1 MTKTNKSS
9 IKKPLIVGLG
19 GVGTLLAALLN
30 ERGMKVTAF
39 DKAKPASVPR
49 GVKFIAGDA
58 ENEKAFAKILQDHDA
73 VIACLPYHL
82 TLNVAK
88 AAHKAGI
95 AYFDPTEDVKSTEA
109 VRKLAKTAKKPMI
122 PQCGLAPGLIAIIGA
137 HLVGEFDRKTL
148 RYLRLRVGALPRH
161 PTGQLGYAGNWSLE
175 GLIHEYIADCDV
187 ITDGQ
192 RQKIAPLRNEEIL
205 RIDGT
210 EYEAFTTSGG
220 LGTMTETFK
229 GLVETLDYKSIRYP
243 GHLAGMRLL
252 LEDLRFRQNPDELVK
267 RIRHAL
273 PPDDEDRV
281 LMHISAQG
289 AIKGRMQTRV
299 LAAQYNPIELAGKM
313 RPAILWT
320 TAASIAAVVEL
331 ASAGKLPAKG
341 FVRQEDIPL
350 PLFLSTAHGKL
361 FAKYCPKLMSL

>member
-1 MTKTNKSS
+1 MK

-19 GVGTLLAALLN
+19 GVGSLLAALLH
-30 ERGMKVTAF
+30 ERGMKVSAL
-39 DKAKPASVPR
+39 DKTKNNVPR
-49 GVKFIAGDA
+49 GVNFIAGDVTD
-58 ENEKAFAKILQDHDA
+58 EKAFAKILKNHDA

-82 TLNVAK
+82 TLAVAK
-88 AAHKAGI
+88 AAHKAAI
-95 AYFDPTEDVKSTEA
+95 AYFDPTEDVKTTA
-109 VRKLAKTAKKPMI
+109 TVQKLARTAKKPMI
-122 PQCGLAPGLIAIIGA
+122 PQCGLAPGIIGIIGS
-137 HLVGEFDRKTL
+137 HLAKEFDKKTL

-187 ITDGQ
+187 IADGH
-192 RQKIAPLRNEEIL
+192 RQKIAPLRNPEIL
-205 RIDGT
+205 RIEGT

-281 LMHISAQG
+281 LIHISAQG

-299 LAAQYNPIELAGKM
+299 LAAQYDPIMLAGKM

-331 ASAGKLPAKG
+331 ASTGKLPARG
-341 FVRQEDIPL
+341 FVKQEDIPL
-350 PLFLSTAHGKL
+350 PLFLATHHGKL
-361 FAKYCPKLMSL
+361 FAKYCPKLTSL

>member
-1 MTKTNKSS
+1 
-9 IKKPLIVGLG
+9 
-19 GVGTLLAALLN
+19 
-30 ERGMKVTAF
+30 MKVTAF
-39 DKAKPASVPR
+39 DKNKNASAPK
-49 GVKFIAGDA
+49 GVKVIAGDM
-58 ENEKAFAKILQDHDA
+58 ENEAAFTRVLKNHDA

-95 AYFDPTEDVKSTEA
+95 TYFDPTEDVRSTEL
-109 VRKLAKTAKKPMI
+109 VRKLSRTAKKPMI

-137 HLVGEFDRKTL
+137 HLAAEFDKKTL
-148 RYLRLRVGALPRH
+148 RYLKLRVGALPQN

-187 ITDGQ
+187 ITDGK

-205 RIDGT
+205 RIDGM

-229 GLVETLDYKSIRYP
+229 GKVETLDYKSIRYP

-252 LEDLRFRQNPDELVK
+252 LEDLRFRQSPDELVK
-267 RIRHAL
+267 RIRYAL

-289 AIKGRMQTRV
+289 EINGRLQTRALV
-299 LAAQYNPIELAGKM
+299 AQYDPLKIAGKM

-320 TAASIAAVVEL
+320 TAASIAAVVEM
-331 ASAGKLPAKG
+331 ASASKLPARG
-341 FVRQEDIPL
+341 FVKQEDIAL
-350 PLFLSTAHGKL
+350 PDFLKTTHGKL
-361 FAKYCPKLMSL
+361 FAKYCPKLESL

>member
-1 MTKTNKSS
+1 MAKTT
-9 IKKPLIVGLG
+9 IKKPLIVGMG
-19 GVGTLLAALLN
+19 GVGSLLATLLS

-39 DKAKPASVPR
+39 DRVKGPNVPK
-49 GVKFIAGDA
+49 GIKFISGDVSNA
-58 ENEKAFAKILQDHDA
+58 ASFTKILKEHDA

-82 TLNVAK
+82 TLGVAK

-95 AYFDPTEDVKSTEA
+95 TYFDPTEDVYSTEA
-109 VRKLAKTAKKPMI
+109 VRKLAKTSKQPMI
-122 PQCGLAPGLIAIIGA
+122 PQCGLAPGIVGIIGS
-137 HLVGEFDRKTL
+137 HLAKKFDKKSL
-148 RYLRLRVGALPRH
+148 RYIKLRVGALPRH

-187 ITDGQ
+187 IADGR
-192 RQKIAPLRNEEIL
+192 RQKIAPLRNAEIL
-205 RIDGT
+205 RIDGM

-229 GLVETLDYKSIRYP
+229 GQVETLDYKSIRYP

-267 RIRHAL
+267 LIRHAL

-289 AIKGRMQTRV
+289 EIQGRLQTKVLVALYEPIKIG
-299 LAAQYNPIELAGKM
+299 GKL

-331 ASAGKLPAKG
+331 ASEGKLPARG
-341 FVRQEDIPL
+341 FVKQEDISL
-350 PLFLSTAHGKL
+350 PAYLDTTHGKL
-361 FAKYCPKLMSL
+361 FSKHCPKLNEL